1 MLFVIKMAIIGL
13 IIGGILGII
22 EEIIDT
28 IIDTTVKNK
37 ETAKTL
43 NKYVTVIGWLV
54 YIYIF
59 IF

>member
-13 IIGGILGII
+13 ILGGILGII
-22 EEIIDT
+22 EG

-43 NKYVTVIGWLV
+43 NKYVTAIGWLV
-54 YIYIF
+54 YIYIC